1 VDINKRFGVTLAA
14 FAVLGILSWTTLS
27 DQPFELLGVTISLRT
42 VTLIVL
48 GMFALRAGLYFLR
61 ARLEKSDD
69 HSTAGE
75 EITKPM

>member
-1 VDINKRFGVTLAA
+1 VTLAA

-27 DQPFELLGVTISLRT
+27 DQPFDVLGVTIGLRT

-61 ARLEKSDD
+61 ARLEKSDV
-69 HSTAGE
+69 HRTAGE
-75 EITKPM
+75 EVTKPM